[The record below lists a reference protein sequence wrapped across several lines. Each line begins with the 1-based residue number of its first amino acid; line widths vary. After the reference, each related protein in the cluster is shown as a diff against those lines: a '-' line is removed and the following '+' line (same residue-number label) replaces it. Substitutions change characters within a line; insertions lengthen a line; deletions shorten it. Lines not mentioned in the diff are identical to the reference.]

1 VGIRAGVHKGE
12 PMAGF
17 KQELERLSRR
27 LLVINQRLDRIAKQE
42 ETAAWVGGRGANG
55 EFFTE
60 KERLIKETD
69 AIFDRA
75 DELLGINTKIESQ

>member
-1 VGIRAGVHKGE
+1 MREGRRDDG
-12 PMAGF
+12 GF
-17 KQELERLSRR
+17 ERELERLSQR
-27 LLVINQRLDRIAKQE
+27 LSAINQRLDRIAKPE
-42 ETAAWVGGRGANG
+42 ETAAWVGGKGANG

-75 DELLGINTKIESQ
+75 DELFGIDTKAGPE